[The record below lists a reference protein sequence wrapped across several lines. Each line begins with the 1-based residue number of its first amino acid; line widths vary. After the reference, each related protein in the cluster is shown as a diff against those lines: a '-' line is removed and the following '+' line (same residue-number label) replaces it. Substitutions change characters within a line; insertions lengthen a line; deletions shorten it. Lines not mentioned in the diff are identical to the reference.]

1 MPRAAELP
9 RPANAAPVRRR
20 TQVAGVGLLVLLT
33 HLWVADHSLP
43 VRLGEGDADSQPR
56 RLDVT
61 FVRQLQ
67 QQDPGPAPAALPVA
81 EPVRR
86 LSAAPPA
93 PAASAAE
100 ALDATPQ
107 ARVDALP
114 VPAPPELL
122 PLATLADVPPPRLP
136 AQLEAQAASGTVG
149 EMRPSEPFEWP
160 PSTRLTYTLTGYYQG
175 PVEGQAQVEWL
186 RSGTRYQVHLT
197 VSVGPSFAPLL
208 SRRITSEGEVT
219 EQGLRPSRYFEET
232 KVVLREPRRLTIQLD
247 NDRVRLPSG
256 SEFPRPVGVQDSA
269 SQFVQMTWL
278 FTTQPDWLQAG
289 RTIEMPLA
297 LPRRLQMWQYDVLQT
312 ETLQTPA
319 GPVQAVHV
327 KPRSDSRTGNDLAAE
342 FWVAPSLQYLPVR
355 IVIRQDA
362 NTFVDLLIDRLP
374 QQASPGR

>member
-9 RPANAAPVRRR
+9 RHANAALVRRR

-33 HLWVADHSLP
+33 HLWVADNSLP
-43 VRLGEGDADSQPR
+43 VRLGDGDADTQPR

-67 QQDPGPAPAALPVA
+67 QQDPGPGSAALPVA

-86 LSAAPPA
+86 LSAVPPA
-93 PAASAAE
+93 QAASAAE
-100 ALDATPQ
+100 ALDPTPQ

-122 PLATLADVPPPRLP
+122 PLPTLADVPPPRLP

-160 PSTRLTYTLTGYYQG
+160 PSTRLTYTLTGHYQG

-186 RSGTRYQVHLT
+186 RSGKRYQVHLT

-232 KVVLREPRRLTIQLD
+232 KVVLREPRRLTILLD

-297 LPRRLQMWQYDVLQT
+297 LPRRLQLWQYDVLQT

-319 GPVQAVHV
+319 GPVEAVHV